1 MRMMQRNTRQ
11 LELSLALVTFLAW
24 TSAVTGCSEAASVAC
39 RVGADCASG
48 ICSSAGQCL
57 VPADVAG
64 DAGSD
69 GVIGDDASAEDSN
82 GADDGGTVDG
92 SDGTPSDV
100 GAGDDGPGDTTSPDV
115 VFMDLPPVDA
125 NGTPTCN
132 PNGDY
137 VITKAESPIL
147 LDASV
152 TFRTALNVSVD
163 LVGTTTAEGE
173 RLWALD
179 GALAGDT
186 DLVLETEPVKS
197 QWFANLFP
205 DATYTTRLTAQNML
219 KGVFETTDD
228 GLLLLSV
235 VSPEGGTFR
244 TELTYDPPVALLRY
258 PLEVG
263 KTWTEDADINGPAEG
278 IPCFSVGGCSERYRM
293 EVDAKGALQ
302 TPYGNFRVV
311 RVRVELERKVGF
323 QTTVTRSFLFVAECF
338 GTVATVVSDAGET
351 VIEFETA
358 SEIRRLAP

>member
-1 MRMMQRNTRQ
+1 MQRNTSQ
-11 LELSLALVTFLAW
+11 LGLSLALLVAVVGS
-24 TSAVTGCSEAASVAC
+24 SAIAGCSDAASVAC

-48 ICSSAGQCL
+48 VCSSAGQCVFSDAL
-57 VPADVAG
+57 ETDVG
-64 DAGSD
+64 VD
-69 GVIGDDASAEDSN
+69 GVIGGDASTS
-82 GADDGGTVDG
+82 DGDVEG
-92 SDGTPSDV
+92 SDGSEDTSSIAD
-100 GAGDDGPGDTTSPDV
+100 AGDDGAADTTSPDV

-125 NGTPTCN
+125 DGTPTCS

-152 TFRTALNVSVD
+152 TFRTALNAPVD
-163 LVGTTTAEGE
+163 LKGSTTAEGE

-186 DLVLETEPVKS
+186 DLVLETEPVKD
-197 QWFANLFP
+197 QWFADLFAG
-205 DATYTTRLTAQNML
+205 ATYTTRLTAQNML
-219 KGVFETTDD
+219 KGVFETTVD
-228 GLLLLSV
+228 GLLLRGV

-263 KTWTEDADINGPAEG
+263 KSWTEDADIDGPAEG

-338 GTVATVVSDAGET
+338 GTVATVVSEAGET
-351 VIEFETA
+351 TIEFDTA

>member
-1 MRMMQRNTRQ
+1 MMQRNTRQ
-11 LELSLALVTFLAW
+11 LGLTLALLTV
-24 TSAVTGCSEAASVAC
+24 AVGPVAIAGCSDAASVAC

-48 ICSSAGQCL
+48 VCSSAGQCL
-57 VPADVAG
+57 FPDALEG
-64 DAGSD
+64 DAGTD
-69 GVIGDDASAEDSN
+69 GVIGGDTSTS
-82 GADDGGTVDG
+82 DGDVDGNDG
-92 SDGTPSDV
+92 SDDTAAIPDAG
-100 GAGDDGPGDTTSPDV
+100 GDDSPDADGPDV

-125 NGTPTCN
+125 DGTPTCN

-147 LDASV
+147 LDATV
-152 TFRTALNVSVD
+152 TFRTALNAPVD
-163 LVGTTTAEGE
+163 LKGTTTAEGE

-186 DLVLETEPVKS
+186 DLVLETEPVKD
-197 QWFANLFP
+197 QWFADLFEG
-205 DATYTTRLTAQNML
+205 ATYTTRLTAQNML

-228 GLLLLSV
+228 ALLLRGV

-263 KTWTEDADINGPAEG
+263 KTWTEDADIDGPAEG
-278 IPCFSVGGCSERYRM
+278 IPCYSVGGCSERYRM

-311 RVRVELERKVGF
+311 RIRVELERKVGI

-338 GTVATVVSDAGET
+338 GTVGTVVSEAGET
-351 VIEFETA
+351 TIEFGTA
-358 SEIRRLAP
+358 AEIRRLAP